1 MLQRSD
7 IRWPPCLP
15 VRGARRS
22 EAWRVNPTPP
32 PLSRCSAA
40 ATCLVPPCTHL
51 VPMILLVAQLH
62 VSCLVT
68 PPCNGWLSRVGSCIC
83 RSQSVLGFVK
93 SGRRTDWEERQ
104 GPCRTQTG
112 GGLWVGGIALQPC
125 WRPGSERGC
134 CPYLPYSGRSLGL
147 DSVPPLLRFND
158 CRCSGQG
165 DGEKLVSSSLAR
177 GP

>member
-22 EAWRVNPTPP
+22 EAWRVNPTPS

-68 PPCNGWLSRVGSCIC
+68 PLATVGSHAWDPAFAAVNPCSALSRAEGARTG
-83 RSQSVLGFVK
+83 RSVK
-93 SGRRTDWEERQ
+93 AHAGRRQAGGCGLGVLHCNHAGGRVRNEGVVRTF
-104 GPCRTQTG
+104 RTQAVVLASTVC
-112 GGLWVGGIALQPC
+112 LLSCDSTTVVV
-125 WRPGSERGC
+125 RG
-134 CPYLPYSGRSLGL
+134 R
-147 DSVPPLLRFND
+147 VTVRNW
-158 CRCSGQG
+158 
-165 DGEKLVSSSLAR
+165 
-177 GP
+177 